1 MSVQKNLKNEPTSE
15 KRLSKKPSTK
25 LGKSLN
31 IDPFNF
37 EEKSSKSFKINEE
50 YFKKKECTSLTLGPE
65 KIIQECYI
73 CPNCSINKTN
83 YICKYCYENCHI
95 NCRKSEDLIL
105 VKNNNNNN
113 YLNQKEFSCYC
124 GIKLKHKP
132 NNKMRNDIIVCNL
145 MELDIA
151 LQIDHFYCEN
161 HEINICCICSIS
173 CHKNCQVTKIKKE
186 ESEHKI
192 INCLCVSDNH
202 TSFNE
207 LGLSFDLNE
216 YMNLSNI
223 KIWPIQIYNILFN
236 NQNTFN
242 KLVSLFTAVL
252 NVNNNINLNFINNIY
267 NIDIIEINDD
277 MRERFYP
284 LLELFTNIFIP
295 KFKTYYYQNE
305 IIEMFRFENLLIYMH
320 SLEIKDSK
328 FLLLKFRLMFAILFI
343 HLKKDFQMVKSLIS
357 NDFLL
362 DNIFGRIYYKK
373 LLSKKTIYTSGIDL
387 KYNIESL
394 LQENNIIKNII
405 VNNICKLLEVGM
417 DFVSIEDKQIE
428 FEICLKLISYMLKKM
443 IFTNNE
449 LKNLINS
456 LYQFFTKFY
465 EYINEDKTNIYSLFN
480 IFNILSK
487 IFYMITICYND
498 NSVMDYLD
506 FNKDIEKIKNL
517 FEIKSFIHLR
527 SEHGNLLFK
536 MVLKSCDF
544 LKKHYLLIQK
554 NEELIIEEK
563 KKFDEKIQLID
574 GKIKYKL
581 PEKGG
586 LFQEKIILLF
596 NETIKIFSLAD
607 NIYYKQI
614 EKLNKDDIIEYYFFV
629 DKIKNDNYK
638 ILKPNEIQQLHGLLY
653 NLKLGIE
660 TKLTG
665 LFTSSYSD
673 ENININTKIHQ
684 SILYF
689 SDMLRQLFLTKEL
702 ESDIIKDD
710 KNRINN
716 RYFKYERYGKDIKLN
731 EGHLFKNDGKKLKD
745 YIIKLAMN
753 VSNYFYIFNNFS
765 FHRYLEDFIDSL
777 IISNID
783 ETISKVSIFLS
794 DRKFH
799 NLLTY
804 SLLDMILIIFSLFFF
819 NKRGFKYFLMGKN
832 LSRIN
837 KIFNRF
843 YLKANG
849 KNNDEKKGKDIE
861 GNLKK
866 INRLLKFLLL
876 MIKGLNLYNIPLKY
890 HKMLLRLKKNLLEHI
905 EEFNKLLKEK
915 NELEE
920 EFKIQFTFIMKI
932 FKKLQNHYEYEEFEE
947 IKHRIILIFYNSNS
961 NLLEAKKF
969 TTFFPVQ
976 KEEDKKEEDKNEED
990 KNEEEKEEEDKKE
1003 EENKEEE
1010 ISTNKKKKGSKL
1022 NLKENS
1028 EAESNVNT
1036 IQKDDII
1043 LEEDIYE
1050 KKITLELYFAFFD
1063 LISTNSYY
1071 HFNTEDDIN
1080 VYNKLYNFNDFIVYK
1095 RLFNSNSISLKNKTK
1110 ILKFLRSIYFIDK
1123 LDYYNF
1129 LEQNKQLTTLD
1140 FIKLVQGKLF
1150 EEKKLNSQIDLSE
1163 FKEDKKNI
1171 LNVIQNK
1178 FNIINQLDQVIHL
1191 YISEL
1196 KKFPM
1201 QLKGNKIDYCLK
1213 MFKELLLGTK
1223 FIGNFFYFEKEIW
1236 SKVNISSYELLIEFI
1251 PKVEV
1256 FKKIYQEIIERKDNK
1271 ILDMNFDEFENLNE
1285 NNLYIHSDNY
1295 EKEEKLLN
1303 LKIILDKLHSTSFN
1317 LYNKKEIFKY
1327 YSEGFNEVCLYTN
1340 FNNNYNLNTF
1350 LEKFDMNSKTNF
1362 TPFSLIKTLDYEY
1375 FYDEDNLKNENVNY
1389 DDDDIDNYKIYA
1401 LKKSFVDTF
1410 LDINNTNFF
1419 NVFTRVSNETIA
1431 IDYRKKIVEYF
1442 QIFLNSKEGNNSQK
1456 LEDLFCIITKLI
1468 FYDCENMQKRFEYL
1482 INDKYFFP
1490 NLNKILNYY
1499 IVLTFS
1505 LYKNIYAFDRSL
1517 KIGNITKLII
1527 QFLQTLGENFNSF
1540 FHDNIFKFQEDI
1552 PIKEKK
1558 FEEKNNEE
1566 QMKDGLDLKDK
1577 KENEIDNRDNNDNN
1591 DNNNIDGNDDNKT
1604 VKTGN
1609 SKKKKKKKKDKFDS
1623 FKNISKSIPEV
1634 KIKYRIYESIINN
1647 LKRSYFFL
1655 DIEDLIDSELPYDK
1669 LVILTSNFIDFL
1681 IEYIETT
1688 NGNNEILNKYIKYL
1702 FFGKK
1707 VTEQKNVYEILDYKP
1722 VLNVLFVQLKNDDI
1736 KNEKLY
1742 LLRKKILCYIKI
1754 KYAELLTSYL
1764 QVGKKDKFINKLLI
1778 LKCTP
1783 IELFQE
1789 ILYNFKELLENLKRK
1804 DEKLY
1809 NSLMKINNTK
1819 KYVKKLIFYY
1829 TYESTFR
1836 NIIELSLC
1844 FKLYILIK
1852 IYEDIYGNYSLRNHF
1867 NKLNIEKINYDDI
1880 DKFGIRSTFGKRIYL
1895 FLEKIVLQVEIKK
1908 PEKIEIEE
1916 EENKGKN
1923 EEKNIEKITN
1933 NVLKRFNIK
1942 NDENE
1947 NKIKIYKNEDDE
1959 EIYYKNDNL
1968 IAFFIRPY
1976 ITFSLSN
1983 NSRNYFEN
1991 NVDRANATTKFNYL
2005 LFYSD
2010 YCLFEMISN
2019 LKRIGKNQFKSNLL
2033 DFNFNLMEIINYLVI
2048 LIQNALLMYHYYIS
2062 ANVDDSIYDVK
2073 DNDLKYHL
2081 FFTNTV
2087 LSLIQI
2093 IFLLI
2098 CLIIWFFFRFFNCY
2112 QMNLMKENNQNFIF
2126 RKKNQDNKIS
2136 NEVIDL
2142 FNENKDIS
2150 ISKVQ
2155 STINKSIPIT
2165 RKLFTLIIYSILINR
2180 EVNILL
2186 FSLILTSLY
2195 LATKSTLFLVFQ
2207 TIFIINIIPT
2217 LFNIYKVMLMKII
2230 YILIILI
2237 FEFFIVYIFMWF
2249 SYFYFSDLFTFND
2262 VIDRN
2267 SQDNIY
2273 DSFCYSSVQCLL
2285 FIIQKGITSRK
2296 GIGEVINKVS
2306 FYSDYLFF
2314 LKKFFYDMLFWII
2327 IILILGN
2334 IFLGIIINAFG
2345 ELRKKNSNLEDDK
2358 NNICFICQLSKDECL
2373 FRNIDFDNHIK
2384 GIHNLWNYVYFLVY
2398 LHINNS
2404 NEFNSV
2410 ENLVWNKLD
2419 DNDFSWIPIQKS
2431 DD

>member
-1 MSVQKNLKNEPTSE
+1 MSVQKSLKSE
-15 KRLSKKPSTK
+15 SNSGKKLSKKSSTK
-25 LGKSLN
+25 LGKSL
-31 IDPFNF
+31 ITDPLNF

-73 CPNCSINKTN
+73 CPHCSMNKTN
-83 YICKYCYENCHI
+83 YICKYCYENCHM
-95 NCRKSEDLIL
+95 NCKKTEELIIL
-105 VKNNNNNN
+105 KNNNKNND

-132 NNKMRNDIIVCNL
+132 NNKIRNDIIVCNL
-145 MELDIA
+145 LQLDIA
-151 LQIDHFYCEN
+151 LQIDNFYCVN

-186 ESEHKI
+186 ENENKI
-192 INCLCVSDNH
+192 INCLCESDYH

-207 LGLSFDLNE
+207 LGLRFDINE
-216 YMNLSNI
+216 YMNVSNI
-223 KIWPIQIYNILFN
+223 KIWPIQIFNILFN
-236 NQNTFN
+236 NQNTFH

-277 MRERFYP
+277 MRERFFP

-320 SLEIKDSK
+320 SLEIRNSQ
-328 FLLLKFRLMFAILFI
+328 FLLLKFRLMFPILFI

-373 LLSKKTIYTSGIDL
+373 ILSKKIIYTSGIDL

-394 LQENNIIKNII
+394 FQDNNIIKNII
-405 VNNICKLLEVGM
+405 LNNVCKLLEVGM

-443 IFTNNE
+443 ILTNDE
-449 LKNLINS
+449 LKILINS

-465 EYINEDKTNIYSLFN
+465 DYINKDKTNIYSLFN
-480 IFNILSK
+480 IFNILSQ

-498 NSVMDYLD
+498 NSIMDYLD

-517 FEIKSFIHLR
+517 SEIKSFIHVK
-527 SEHGNLLFK
+527 SEYGNLLFK

-544 LKKHYLLIQK
+544 IKKHYFLIQK

-563 KKFDEKIQLID
+563 KKFDEKIKSYD
-574 GKIKYKL
+574 NKIKYKL
-581 PEKGG
+581 PDKGG

-596 NETIKIFSLAD
+596 NETIKMFSLTN
-607 NIYYKQI
+607 NIYFKQI
-614 EKLNKDDIIEYYFFV
+614 ETINENDINEYYNFV
-629 DKIKNDNYK
+629 DKIKNDEYK
-638 ILKPNEIQQLHGLLY
+638 ILKQNEIQQLHGLLY

-660 TKLTG
+660 SKLTG
-665 LFTSSYSD
+665 LFTSSYLD
-673 ENININTKIHQ
+673 ENKNINTKIHQ

-702 ESDIIKDD
+702 ESDIIKD
-710 KNRINN
+710 NNNLINNN
-716 RYFKYERYGKDIKLN
+716 RYLKYERYGNDIKLN
-731 EGHLFKNDGKKLKD
+731 EEDLFLINEKKLKD

-753 VSNYFYIFNNFS
+753 VSNFFYVLNNFS
-765 FHRYLEDFIDSL
+765 FHRYLEDFIDCL

-783 ETISKVSIFLS
+783 ETISKFSIFLS
-794 DRKFH
+794 DRKFN

-804 SLLDMILIIFSLFFF
+804 SLLDIVLIIFSLFFF

-843 YLKANG
+843 YLKGNG
-849 KNNDEKKGKDIE
+849 KNNDEKKGKNIE
-861 GNLKK
+861 ENLKK
-866 INRLLKFLLL
+866 INRLLKFFLL
-876 MIKGLNLYNIPLKY
+876 MIKGINLYNLSLKY
-890 HKMLLRLKKNLLEHI
+890 HKVLLRLKKNLLEHI
-905 EEFNKLLKEK
+905 EEFNKLLTEK

-920 EFKIQFTFIMKI
+920 EFKIQFTLIMKI
-932 FKKLQNHYEYEEFEE
+932 FKRLKNDYEYEEFQE

-969 TTFFPVQ
+969 TTFFPIQ
-976 KEEDKKEEDKNEED
+976 KEEKKEEEE
-990 KNEEEKEEEDKKE
+990 KEEEKEEEDKKE
-1003 EENKEEE
+1003 EDKKDEE
-1010 ISTNKKKKGSKL
+1010 ISTSKKKKDSKL
-1022 NLKENS
+1022 ILKENS
-1028 EAESNVNT
+1028 VADSNVNT

-1043 LEEDIYE
+1043 LEEDIYG

-1063 LISTNSYY
+1063 LISTKSYY

-1080 VYNKLYNFNDFIVYK
+1080 VYNKLYNFNDFDVYK
-1095 RLFNSNSISLKNKTK
+1095 RLFNSNLISLKNKTK
-1110 ILKFLRSIYFIDK
+1110 ILKFLRSIFFIDK
-1123 LDYYNF
+1123 LDYYNII
-1129 LEQNKQLTTLD
+1129 EQNKQLTTLD

-1150 EEKKLNSQIDLSE
+1150 EEKKLNTQIDLSE
-1163 FKEDKKNI
+1163 FKEDKKI
-1171 LNVIQNK
+1171 LNSIQNK

-1201 QLKGNKIDYCLK
+1201 QLKGNKINYCLEI
-1213 MFKELLLGTK
+1213 FKELLLGTK

-1236 SKVNISSYELLIEFI
+1236 SKVNISSYELLVEFI
-1251 PKVEV
+1251 PKIDV
-1256 FKKIYQEIIERKDNK
+1256 FKRIYQEIIERKNNK
-1271 ILDMNFDEFENLNE
+1271 IFDMNFDEFENLNE
-1285 NNLYIHSDNY
+1285 DNFYIHSNIN
-1295 EKEEKLLN
+1295 EKEERLLQ
-1303 LKIILDKLHSTSFN
+1303 LKKILDKLRSTSFN

-1327 YSEGFNEVCLYTN
+1327 YSEGFNEVCLFTN
-1340 FNNNYNLNTF
+1340 FTKNYNLTKF
-1350 LEKFDMNSKTNF
+1350 IEKFYINSELNF
-1362 TPFSLIKTLDYEY
+1362 TPFALIKTLDYEY
-1375 FYDEDNLKNENVNY
+1375 FYDEENLNNENDNFN
-1389 DDDDIDNYKIYA
+1389 DNDIENYKIYY

-1410 LDINNTNFF
+1410 NDINNTNFF
-1419 NVFTRVSNETIA
+1419 NVFTRVSNETKV
-1431 IDYRKKIVEYF
+1431 IDYRKKIIEYF
-1442 QIFLNSKEGNNSQK
+1442 QIFLNSQEGNNSQK
-1456 LEDLFCIITKLI
+1456 LEDLLCIITKLI
-1468 FYDCENMQKRFEYL
+1468 FYDCENMQKKFEYL
-1482 INDKYFFP
+1482 INDKYFFH
-1490 NLNKILNYY
+1490 NLNKILHYY
-1499 IVLTFS
+1499 IVITIS
-1505 LYKNIYAFDRSL
+1505 LYRNIYAFDRSL
-1517 KIGNITKLII
+1517 IIGNIIKLII
-1527 QFLQTLGENFNSF
+1527 QFLQSLGENFNTF
-1540 FHDNIFKFQEDI
+1540 FHDNIFKFQDDI

-1558 FEEKNNEE
+1558 FEDKNNEE
-1566 QMKDGLDLKDK
+1566 QINE
-1577 KENEIDNRDNNDNN
+1577 KEIEKNNND
-1591 DNNNIDGNDDNKT
+1591 DNNNIDNNINNNDENDDNKT

-1609 SKKKKKKKKDKFDS
+1609 SKKKKKKKKEKFDS
-1623 FKNISKSIPEV
+1623 FKNISKSIPDK
-1634 KIKYRIYESIINN
+1634 KIKYIIYESIIYN

-1655 DIEDLIDSELPYDK
+1655 DIDDLIDSELPYDK
-1669 LVILTSNFIDFL
+1669 LIILTSNFIDFL

-1688 NGNNEILNKYIKYL
+1688 NDNKEILNKYIKYL

-1707 VTEQKNVYEILDYKP
+1707 VTEQKNAFEILDYKP
-1722 VLNVLFVQLKNDDI
+1722 ILNVLFIQLKDDDI

-1742 LLRKKILCYIKI
+1742 LLRKKMLCYIKI
-1754 KYAELLTSYL
+1754 KYTQLLISYL
-1764 QVGKKDKFINKLLI
+1764 QLGKKDKFINKLLI

-1789 ILYNFKELLENLKRK
+1789 ILYNFKEVLENLKRK
-1804 DEKLY
+1804 NKILY
-1809 NSLMKINNTK
+1809 NSLMKIKNTK
-1819 KYVKKLIFYY
+1819 NYVKQLIFYY
-1829 TYESTFR
+1829 TYESSFR

-1852 IYEDIYGNYSLRNHF
+1852 IYEDIYRNYSLRNHF

-1923 EEKNIEKITN
+1923 TEKNIEKISN
-1933 NVLKRFNIK
+1933 NVIKRFNIK
-1942 NDENE
+1942 NDEE
-1947 NKIKIYKNEDDE
+1947 SKIQIYKNEDDE
-1959 EIYYKNDNL
+1959 EIYYKNNNL
-1968 IAFFIRPY
+1968 ITFFIRPY

-1991 NVDRANATTKFNYL
+1991 NVDRTNATTKFNYL
-2005 LFYSD
+2005 IFYSD

-2033 DFNFNLMEIINYLVI
+2033 DFNFNLMEIINYLII
-2048 LIQNALLMYHYYIS
+2048 LFQNCLLMYHYYIS
-2062 ANVDDSIYDVK
+2062 SSVDDSIYDVK

-2081 FFTNTV
+2081 FFTNLI

-2093 IFLLI
+2093 FFLLI
-2098 CLIIWFFFRFFNCY
+2098 CLIIWFYFRFLNCY
-2112 QMNLMKENNQNFIF
+2112 QMNIMKENNQNFIF

-2150 ISKVQ
+2150 VSKVQ
-2155 STINKSIPIT
+2155 SIINKSIPL
-2165 RKLFTLIIYSILINR
+2165 RQKLFTAIIYSILINR

-2186 FSLILTSLY
+2186 FSLILTALY
-2195 LATKSTLFLVFQ
+2195 VITKSTLFLVFQ
-2207 TIFIINIIPT
+2207 TIFIINIIPI
-2217 LFNIYKVMLMKII
+2217 LFKIYKIMLIKIL
-2230 YILIILI
+2230 YIFIILI

-2249 SYFYFSDLFTFND
+2249 SYFYFSDLFNFNN
-2262 VIDRN
+2262 VIDSN
-2267 SQDNIY
+2267 SQENIS

-2285 FIIQKGITSRK
+2285 FLIQKGITSKK
-2296 GIGEVINKVS
+2296 GIGEVISKVS
-2306 FYSDYLFF
+2306 FYSDYIFY
-2314 LKKFFYDMLFWII
+2314 LKKFFYEMLFWII

-2334 IFLGIIINAFG
+2334 IFLGIIVNMFSQ
-2345 ELRKKNSNLEDDK
+2345 LRKENSNLEDDK

-2410 ENLVWNKLD
+2410 ENLVWDKLN
-2419 DNDFSWIPIQKS
+2419 DNDFNWIPIQKS